1 MDRAE
6 ENALAL
12 AHWLQQQPQVS
23 RVIYPG
29 LPEHPGHELMKCQA
43 RGFGAMLTFEVTDK
57 AYVPVLLK
65 NVKLIRFAESLGGT
79 ESLLTYPV
87 TQTHAD
93 VPPEVLAAN
102 GLTDRILRLSVGI
115 ENVNDLTADLT
126 QAFAAL

>member
-1 MDRAE
+1 
-6 ENALAL
+6 
-12 AHWLQQQPQVS
+12 
-23 RVIYPG
+23 
-29 LPEHPGHELMKCQA
+29 MKCQA
-43 RGFGAMLTFEVTDK
+43 RGFGGMLTFEVTDK
-57 AYVPVLLK
+57 TYVPMLLK

-93 VPPEVLAAN
+93 VPSEVLAAN